1 MTITDYKLIQADG
14 NRELA
19 EEVKRFIDMG
29 EGWEPFEAPISSLV
43 VGDETAK
50 VYHYF
55 AQAIVKR
62 TTESE
67 TMLRLRHWHR
77 EATEAVTAWE
87 QGQVDAESAL
97 GHIRAVLANHLVKGG
112 G

>member
-1 MTITDYKLIQADG
+1 MTITDYKLLQADG

-19 EEVKRFIDMG
+19 KEVKRFLEMD
-29 EGWEPFEAPISSLV
+29 EGWQPMGGPVVYGEPDVEYFE
-43 VGDETAK
+43 
-50 VYHYF
+50 YF
-55 AQAIVKR
+55 QAIVKR

>member
-19 EEVKRFIDMG
+19 KEVKRFLDMG
-29 EGWEPFEAPISSLV
+29 EGWEPMGGIQSAVMNVPKRGPKAVIL
-43 VGDETAK
+43 
-50 VYHYF
+50 
-55 AQAIVKR
+55 QAIVKR

-87 QGQVDAESAL
+87 QGQVDAESAI
-97 GHIRAVLANHLVKGG
+97 GHIRSVLANHLVKGG